1 MTHSWPVILTSEDL
15 SLQPLRFRDRV
26 RWNNVRAENRDW
38 LSPWEA
44 TIPIIAGDAAK
55 NPSQLPSY
63 FEMVRT
69 LNSEARNGRSYS
81 FAIWHQRNLIGQIS
95 LGGVILGAMRGGH
108 IGYWIDKNY
117 ANRGFTTQAVMAV
130 TEYSFSVLNL
140 HRIEINIRPENTAS
154 RRVAEKAGYIFEGER
169 PRFLH
174 IAGSWRDHVVFV
186 KENPGVK

>member
-1 MTHSWPVILTSEDL
+1 MSELKIVTGYLLGKPQFPSLPGSQRKTPVSFRLTL
-15 SLQPLRFRDRV
+15 KWYARLTQR
-26 RWNNVRAENRDW
+26 
-38 LSPWEA
+38 
-44 TIPIIAGDAAK
+44 
-55 NPSQLPSY
+55 
-63 FEMVRT
+63 
-69 LNSEARNGRSYS
+69 RNGRSYS

-117 ANRGFTTQAVMAV
+117 ANKGFTTQAVMAL
-130 TEYSFSVLNL
+130 TDYSFSALNL

-169 PRFLH
+169 PRYLH